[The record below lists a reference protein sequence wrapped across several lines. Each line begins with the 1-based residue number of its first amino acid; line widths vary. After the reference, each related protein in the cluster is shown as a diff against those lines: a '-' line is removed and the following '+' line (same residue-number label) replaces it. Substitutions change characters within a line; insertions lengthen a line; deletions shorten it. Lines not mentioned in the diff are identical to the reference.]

1 MGQGWALQEYG
12 PHAKVHAGS
21 RWDQLTSQAY
31 LAQAVAWLL
40 GVGVAQDCVAP
51 DLAPEGQLVG
61 EQVALLVVP
70 VPWAGGVHMGHVS
83 QWPVL
88 LAGQLQQLEEEGG
101 EVEEP

>member
-1 MGQGWALQEYG
+1 M
-12 PHAKVHAGS
+12 
-21 RWDQLTSQAY
+21 SQAC
-31 LAQAVAWLL
+31 LAQAVVLHL
-40 GVGVAQDCVAP
+40 GVGVAQDSVAS

-88 LAGQLQQLEEEGG
+88 LAGQLQLLEEEEGG

>member
-1 MGQGWALQEYG
+1 M
-12 PHAKVHAGS
+12 
-21 RWDQLTSQAY
+21 TQAC

-40 GVGVAQDCVAP
+40 RVGVAQDCVAP

-61 EQVALLVVP
+61 EQVP
-70 VPWAGGVHMGHVS
+70 VPWAGGVHMGYVS

>member
-1 MGQGWALQEYG
+1 MVQAGTRSFHLWTTQAFLAPVVAL
-12 PHAKVHAGS
+12 P
-21 RWDQLTSQAY
+21 
-31 LAQAVAWLL
+31 L
-40 GVGVAQDCVAP
+40 GVGVAQDCVAS

-61 EQVALLVVP
+61 EQVEQVALLSVP
-70 VPWAGGVHMGHVS
+70 VPWAGVVHRAHVS